1 MKQFFLEFIGLA
13 IVGIVLSYIVTLLIS
28 KDMVT
33 WQTIVYPPLIISAVY
48 CIAKALENGYGEDAV
63 DD

>member
-1 MKQFFLEFIGLA
+1 MKQFFIEFIGL
-13 IVGIVLSYIVTLLIS
+13 
-28 KDMVT
+28 
-33 WQTIVYPPLIISAVY
+33 TIVAMVIFGILSIFFPEGSISFKVVIYASLASAAVY

>member
-13 IVGIVLSYIVTLLIS
+13 VVALVLFGLIGIFFPEDTLSFEVAIYTSLG
-28 KDMVT
+28 
-33 WQTIVYPPLIISAVY
+33 ISAVY

>member
-13 IVGIVLSYIVTLLIS
+13 FIGIVLSTIVSLFVPDDTVS
-28 KDMVT
+28 
-33 WQTIVYPPLIISAVY
+33 WQTIVYPPVIISAIY
-48 CIAKALENGYGEDAV
+48 CIAKAVENGYGEDAV